1 MFRPGTILLPDVPSG
16 VATLGVRPSPCPC
29 PSPAR
34 TVLSS
39 CIQMCR
45 RQLHLATPLFFDR
58 PLLMANS
65 SPKKVWRVMPSVA
78 PGTVMDCSIEFLLAC
93 GVGLLAG
100 TVSKEDV

>member
-1 MFRPGTILLPDVPSG
+1 MSFSSTDG
-16 VATLGVRPSPCPC
+16 VNQPYPNV
-29 PSPAR
+29 
-34 TVLSS
+34 
-39 CIQMCR
+39 R

-78 PGTVMDCSIEFLLAC
+78 PGMVKDCSIEFLLAC